1 MRYVC
6 NMCVPRPDACRSR
19 WSYPCH
25 GDLCIRSST
34 WKNPLSKWTYRFWLF
49 KDFASA
55 MRLPSWDRTH
65 LVQNKFAR
73 LYSLIYLL
81 GLNELCYCE
90 TLFKWTMLLW
100 KVFAFEFKI
109 YGATAIE
116 SPPPPPEKGQKTSS
130 KNIYK
135 VYISKQSPDGG
146 EKWWEIFK
154 SSPGSD
160 ERGLEANIAAN
171 IITSPSAI

>member
-1 MRYVC
+1 
-6 NMCVPRPDACRSR
+6 
-19 WSYPCH
+19 
-25 GDLCIRSST
+25 
-34 WKNPLSKWTYRFWLF
+34 
-49 KDFASA
+49 

-65 LVQNKFAR
+65 LVKKKIWPTVRSISF
-73 LYSLIYLL
+73 L

-100 KVFAFEFKI
+100 KVFAFKFKI

-116 SPPPPPEKGQKTSS
+116 SPPLPPEKGQKTSS

-135 VYISKQSPDGG
+135 VYVSKQSPDGG